1 MPTVVVPYRGT
12 EGKSRLVRL
21 PVEARAAIRAAMLA
35 DVVAASEALGPVYVV
50 TSARPDV
57 RATIVPDHGGGQG
70 AAVRAGL
77 DRAVREESASPFLVV
92 NADLPCA
99 TARDL
104 LTLAG
109 SIPPGGLALAA
120 AADGTTNALAL
131 SWAELFAPV
140 YGPGSA
146 RRFGALAPARLV
158 QAPNLIDDVD
168 TEDDLER
175 LGDRLGPHTARV
187 LAQLRVGAGTA

>member
-21 PVEARAAIRAAMLA
+21 PLEARAAIREAMLA
-35 DVVAASEALGPVYVV
+35 DVVVASEALGPVYVV
-50 TSARPDV
+50 TSARLDV

-77 DRAVREESASPFLVV
+77 DLALREESPSPFLVV

-104 LTLAG
+104 LTLVG
-109 SIPPGGLALAA
+109 SIPAGGLALVA

-131 SWAELFAPV
+131 SSAELFAPL

-146 RRFGALAPARLV
+146 RRFGALGPARLV
-158 QAPNLIDDVD
+158 RAPNLVEDVD
-168 TEDDLER
+168 TVDDLER
-175 LGDRLGPHTARV
+175 LGGRLGSHTSRV
-187 LAQLRVGAGTA
+187 LTQLRVGAGTA